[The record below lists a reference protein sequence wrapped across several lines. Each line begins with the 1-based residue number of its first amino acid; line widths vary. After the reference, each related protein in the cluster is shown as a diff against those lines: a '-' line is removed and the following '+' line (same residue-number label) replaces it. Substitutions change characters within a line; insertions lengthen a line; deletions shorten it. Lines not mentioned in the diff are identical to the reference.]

1 MAIFPE
7 EWKDLNDWEDFLEK
21 EKKKKVGR
29 KKLITMRAASQ
40 KPLTNKYVLCL
51 YYQIY
56 DLTWS
61 ISLECTTLPKLILI
75 EGFL

>member
-1 MAIFPE
+1 MTEKIF
-7 EWKDLNDWEDFLEK
+7 WKKK
-21 EKKKKVGR
+21 EKKSWQKK
-29 KKLITMRAASQ
+29 
-40 KPLTNKYVLCL
+40 TNYNEGSISETTDRYVLCL

>member
-29 KKLITMRAASQ
+29 KKLIIMRAASQ
-40 KPLTNKYVLCL
+40 KPLIDMFYV
-51 YYQIY
+51 YTIRYM
-56 DLTWS
+56 T
-61 ISLECTTLPKLILI
+61 
-75 EGFL
+75 